1 MLMFRQNQTAKWLKS
16 KDDQEKMFKAC
27 IRVGRDQRQL
37 YKQRKNDILVYQQNV
52 IQEKEQ
58 ALAKKRRQK
67 EERKL
72 ALCAK
77 ISHTDGFWMSA
88 EDAISNL
95 SKLSNE
101 TQKKAALKDQLKFR
115 EIILC
120 QEYAD
125 RSVFQFSKAKKQ
137 FSSQKLLDNLCK
149 LISSAKEPP
158 TRQQI
163 VTNPRLLIGTRIQH
177 RFEEEDGSLTWY
189 EGLVIGHLS
198 DAQTF
203 EVVYFGEDEICE
215 FELLEDYSKND
226 LKFLTHV

>member
-1 MLMFRQNQTAKWLKS
+1 
-16 KDDQEKMFKAC
+16 MFKAC

-77 ISHTDGFWMSA
+77 ISHNGFWMSA

-115 EIILC
+115 EIILRRVC
-120 QEYAD
+120 
-125 RSVFQFSKAKKQ
+125 
-137 FSSQKLLDNLCK
+137 
-149 LISSAKEPP
+149 
-158 TRQQI
+158 
-163 VTNPRLLIGTRIQH
+163 
-177 RFEEEDGSLTWY
+177 
-189 EGLVIGHLS
+189 
-198 DAQTF
+198 
-203 EVVYFGEDEICE
+203 
-215 FELLEDYSKND
+215 
-226 LKFLTHV
+226 

>member
-1 MLMFRQNQTAKWLKS
+1 MTKRRRCS
-16 KDDQEKMFKAC
+16 KPASC
-27 IRVGRDQRQL
+27 RVGRDQRQL

-72 ALCAK
+72 ALYAK
-77 ISHTDGFWMSA
+77 ISHNGFWMSA
-88 EDAISNL
+88 EDAITNL

-101 TQKKAALKDQLKFR
+101 TQKKAALKDQLTFR

-137 FSSQKLLDNLCK
+137 FSS
-149 LISSAKEPP
+149 
-158 TRQQI
+158 
-163 VTNPRLLIGTRIQH
+163 
-177 RFEEEDGSLTWY
+177 
-189 EGLVIGHLS
+189 
-198 DAQTF
+198 
-203 EVVYFGEDEICE
+203 
-215 FELLEDYSKND
+215 
-226 LKFLTHV
+226 

>member
-1 MLMFRQNQTAKWLKS
+1 MAF
-16 KDDQEKMFKAC
+16 
-27 IRVGRDQRQL
+27 G
-37 YKQRKNDILVYQQNV
+37 Y
-52 IQEKEQ
+52 
-58 ALAKKRRQK
+58 
-67 EERKL
+67 
-72 ALCAK
+72 
-77 ISHTDGFWMSA
+77 HT
-88 EDAISNL
+88 ITNL

-115 EIILC
+115 EIILS
-120 QEYAD
+120 QAYAGKF
-125 RSVFQFSKAKKQ
+125 VFQISKAKKQ

-158 TRQQI
+158 TIQQI

-198 DAQTF
+198 DAQ
-203 EVVYFGEDEICE
+203 VVYIGEDEICG

-226 LKFLTHV
+226 LKFPTHV